1 MDPAPNLEPI
11 PRPPGH
17 MLVGNLFDLEAGHPI
32 ESLMELARKYGPIF
46 DFDLPG
52 GRSLTIV
59 SSFDLVDELCDESG
73 FDKKV
78 GAGLSQLATGPA
90 GRGLFTSETQDPNW
104 RKAHNVLLPAF
115 SMDAMRGYLPRML
128 DIASQLMLKW
138 ERLNADETVDVPADM
153 TRLTL
158 DTIALCGF
166 DYRFNSFYRDT
177 PHPFVL
183 AMLNTLEAAQAI
195 ARELR
200 IQTKLKPGRAK
211 KVRADQE
218 FMVET
223 VRHIIEERRKS
234 GALGRVNDLLDRM
247 LTGVDRQSGEKLD
260 ETNIIAQCLTFLI
273 AGHETTSGLLSF
285 ALYELI
291 KKPKVLERGYEE
303 VDRVLGGDVNALP
316 TYAQTHQLPYVSQI
330 LEETLRLWPT
340 APAFTRRPYKDAVL
354 GGKYKIEADRGVVV
368 LTGMLH
374 RDQKIWGDDPETFD
388 PDRFSPENR
397 AKIPPNAYK
406 PFGTG
411 QRACIGRQFALQ
423 EATLVLAM
431 LLQRFEF
438 VDFANYQLETKQTL
452 TIKPANFILRV
463 KPRAKRASTAF
474 FAAPQQATSPI
485 AAPAAS
491 APSPA
496 SAAATD
502 PDTAVD
508 AHATPLLVL
517 FGSNLGT
524 AEGIAHRVADD
535 ARSRGFAAT
544 VGALDDHA
552 DALPKQGAIVVITAS
567 YNGQPPDNAA
577 KFCQKLRDPALPSD
591 AFAGVEYSV
600 FGCGNRDWSAT
611 YQAIPTLID
620 AELEKHGGK
629 RIYKR
634 GEGDA
639 RGDFDRDYRA
649 WYGDLFPSLAKAFDL
664 PAATTEAKVAGPRI
678 SVSFVNRLATSPIMR
693 SYSAVAMTVRMNREL
708 QRRDCERPSERSTRH
723 IEIALPPG
731 VSYSAGD
738 HLGIVPRN
746 GLETIGR
753 VLMRFKLDPS
763 LYATISPR
771 ASADTH
777 LPVNEAVPLLGILAN
792 RIELQDVATR
802 EQIAILA
809 QHAKDEKE
817 RTALEALAD
826 DDARY
831 GKEVFTP
838 RKSVLDLLVEYPS
851 CAPPF
856 EVFLDIMPPLRP
868 RYYSISSSPLVDAA
882 ICSITVGVL
891 ESPALSGRGQFRGAC
906 SNYLAVQPTD
916 ATVYAFVRKPT
927 IPFHPP
933 ENPHL
938 PMIMIG
944 PGTGVAPFRGF
955 LLERAALKKQ
965 GAPIGESLLFF
976 GCRDPMQDFLY
987 EDEMRAF
994 EAGGVTK
1001 LVCAFSREPG
1011 KPKTHVQQAI
1021 AANGDAVW
1029 DLLQKEAPVFVCGE
1043 AARMAPDVK
1052 QAFVDLFC
1060 KRTGASAA
1068 DGKAWLTGLVTSH
1081 RYLED
1086 IWASAAP
1093 VGPPS

>member
-1 MDPAPNLEPI
+1 
-11 PRPPGH
+11 
-17 MLVGNLFDLEAGHPI
+17 
-32 ESLMELARKYGPIF
+32 
-46 DFDLPG
+46 
-52 GRSLTIV
+52 
-59 SSFDLVDELCDESG
+59 
-73 FDKKV
+73 
-78 GAGLSQLATGPA
+78 
-90 GRGLFTSETQDPNW
+90 
-104 RKAHNVLLPAF
+104 
-115 SMDAMRGYLPRML
+115 
-128 DIASQLMLKW
+128 
-138 ERLNADETVDVPADM
+138 
-153 TRLTL
+153 
-158 DTIALCGF
+158 
-166 DYRFNSFYRDT
+166 
-177 PHPFVL
+177 
-183 AMLNTLEAAQAI
+183 MLNTLETAQAV
-195 ARELR
+195 AHELP
-200 IQTKLKPGRAK
+200 IQAKLKPGRAK
-211 KVRADQE
+211 KVRANQE
-218 FMVET
+218 FMFET

-234 GALGRVNDLLDRM
+234 GALGKVNDLLDRM
-247 LTGVDRQSGEKLD
+247 LTGIDRQSGEKLD
-260 ETNIIAQCLTFLI
+260 EINIIAQCITFLI

-285 ALYELI
+285 ALYALI
-291 KKPKVLERGYEE
+291 ENPKVLERGYEE
-303 VDRVLGGDVNALP
+303 GDRVLGGDVNALP
-316 TYAQTHQLPYVSQI
+316 TYAQTRQLPYVSQT

-340 APAFTRRPYKDAVL
+340 APAFARRPYKDTVL
-354 GGKYKIEADRGVVV
+354 GGKYEVQAGSAVVV
-368 LTGMLH
+368 LTGRLH
-374 RDQKIWGDDPETFD
+374 RDPKIWGDDPEAFN

-397 AKIPPNAYK
+397 VKIPPNAYK

-411 QRACIGRQFALQ
+411 QRACIGRQCALQ

-474 FAAPQQATSPI
+474 FAAPQRSPSPI
-485 AAPAAS
+485 AAS

-639 RGDFDRDYRA
+639 RGDFDRDYRG
-649 WYGDLFPSLAKAFDL
+649 WYGELFPSIAKALDL
-664 PAATTEAKVAGPRI
+664 PAARAEAKMAAPRI

-693 SYSAVAMTVRMNREL
+693 SYSAVAMTVRVNREL

-723 IEIALPPG
+723 IEIALPSG

-746 GLETIGR
+746 GLETIRR
-753 VLMRFKLDPS
+753 VLRRFKLDPS
-763 LYATISPR
+763 LYATIAPR
-771 ASADTH
+771 AYADTH
-777 LPVNEAVPLLGILAN
+777 LPVNEPVPLLGILGN

-817 RTALEALAD
+817 RKALEALAND
-826 DDARY
+826 DECY
-831 GKEVFTP
+831 GSQVFAS
-838 RKSVLDLLVEYPS
+838 RKSALDILDQCPS

-856 EVFLDIMPPLRP
+856 
-868 RYYSISSSPLVDAA
+868 
-882 ICSITVGVL
+882 
-891 ESPALSGRGQFRGAC
+891 
-906 SNYLAVQPTD
+906 
-916 ATVYAFVRKPT
+916 
-927 IPFHPP
+927 
-933 ENPHL
+933 
-938 PMIMIG
+938 
-944 PGTGVAPFRGF
+944 
-955 LLERAALKKQ
+955 
-965 GAPIGESLLFF
+965 
-976 GCRDPMQDFLY
+976 
-987 EDEMRAF
+987 
-994 EAGGVTK
+994 
-1001 LVCAFSREPG
+1001 
-1011 KPKTHVQQAI
+1011 
-1021 AANGDAVW
+1021 
-1029 DLLQKEAPVFVCGE
+1029 
-1043 AARMAPDVK
+1043 
-1052 QAFVDLFC
+1052 
-1060 KRTGASAA
+1060 
-1068 DGKAWLTGLVTSH
+1068 
-1081 RYLED
+1081 
-1086 IWASAAP
+1086 
-1093 VGPPS
+1093 